1 VSTAT
6 KYQLYSFEEF
16 CDLIPEGQ
24 KADLIDGVIYMAS
37 PDNIEHYSI
46 YRWLSRIIADFLE
59 ERMILGE
66 IFGCRIAF
74 RLGQAN
80 GPEPDL
86 GYVQGS
92 RLHLVGKTYVDGPPD
107 LAIEIVSPDSI
118 ERDYEKKRRQ
128 YEEAG
133 VQEYWIIDPL
143 KNTMTCFA
151 RSRNGKFRK
160 VRASG
165 GKIVSHTIPG
175 FWVRPAWF
183 WQSPLPKKKEVLAEI
198 LASGAA

>member
-6 KYQLYSFEEF
+6 KYQLYTFEEF

-46 YRWLSRIIADFLE
+46 YQWLSRIIADFLD
-59 ERMILGE
+59 ERMILGA
-66 IFGCRIAF
+66 IFGSRIAF
-74 RLGQAN
+74 RLGPAG

-86 GYVQGS
+86 GYVRGS
-92 RLHLVGKTYVDGPPD
+92 RLHLVRKTYVDGPPD

-118 ERDYEKKRRQ
+118 ERDYQTKLKQ
-128 YEEAG
+128 YEEAA
-133 VQEYWIIDPL
+133 VQAYWIIDPL
-143 KNTMTCFA
+143 KRKMTCFA
-151 RSRNGKFRK
+151 RSKNGKFKK
-160 VRASG
+160 VRPVN
-165 GKIVSHTIPG
+165 GKIHTDVIPG

-183 WQSPLPKKKEVLAEI
+183 WQSPLPKKKDVLAEI
-198 LASGAA
+198 LSGAK

>member
-1 VSTAT
+1 MTTAA

-24 KADLIDGVIYMAS
+24 KADLIDGVIYVAS

-46 YRWLSRIIADFLE
+46 YRWLSSLIEDYLE
-59 ERMILGE
+59 EARILGE
-66 IFGCRIAF
+66 IFGSRIAF
-74 RLGQAN
+74 RLGPTG

-118 ERDYEKKRRQ
+118 ERDYQKKLKQ

-133 VQEYWIIDPL
+133 VLAYWIKYRMPSWVVNSTRNAPL
-143 KNTMTCFA
+143 
-151 RSRNGKFRK
+151 
-160 VRASG
+160 
-165 GKIVSHTIPG
+165 
-175 FWVRPAWF
+175 
-183 WQSPLPKKKEVLAEI
+183 
-198 LASGAA
+198 